1 MISHLKSGDTG
12 ECTNV
17 EKYSFGKRRFAM
29 KKVLNQ
35 SILNELLAQAIN
47 KKNITGAVL
56 CVEKGDNS
64 FSQVSG
70 AGNIEENDS
79 YFIAS
84 VTKLYITAIMLKLRA
99 GNQLQLDDKISQ
111 YLHKDD
117 VSRIHVL
124 KGEDYSD
131 EITIKHLMSNTSGIP
146 DYFTSEVFLELAN
159 GKDQSWP
166 LERTLQSVKQM
177 KPKFKPGQKGKA
189 YYSDTNYQL
198 LGEIIKKIT
207 GKTMTAVFKEFI
219 FDDLNLK
226 NTYVYGDVNDS
237 KPKPLNYKSKE
248 LNIPEYMSSIP
259 SEGGIVSTAKDSM
272 VFLKAFFEG
281 HFFPKSDFKELM
293 NNWNFLFLPGQ
304 FYYGIG
310 IAKQPIFISSF
321 KKGLLGH
328 WGQSGAFAFYYPEKD
343 LYFTGTVNQI
353 TGHNVAV
360 GLIKKVIKY
369 FD

>member
-1 MISHLKSGDTG
+1 
-12 ECTNV
+12 
-17 EKYSFGKRRFAM
+17 M

-35 SILNELLAQAIN
+35 SILNELLGQAIN

-70 AGNIEENDS
+70 AGNIGEESS

-84 VTKLYITAIMLKLRA
+84 VTKLYITAILLKLRA
-99 GNQLQLDDKISQ
+99 GNQLQLDDKISK

-124 KGEDYSD
+124 KDEDYSD

-159 GKDQSWP
+159 EKDQSWT

-177 KPKFKPGQKGKA
+177 KPKFKPGQKGKVQ
-189 YYSDTNYQL
+189 YSDTNYQL

-207 GKTMTAVFKEFI
+207 GKTMQAVFKEFI
-219 FDDLNLK
+219 FDDLNLN
-226 NTYVYGDVNDS
+226 NTYVYDDVNDS
-237 KPKPLNYKSKE
+237 KPIPLNYKSKE
-248 LNIPEYMSSIP
+248 LHIPEYMSSIP

-272 VFLKAFFEG
+272 IFLKAFFDG
-281 HFFPKSDFKELM
+281 HLFPKSDFKELM

-321 KKGLLGH
+321 KKGLIGH

-353 TGHNVAV
+353 TGHNVAA